1 MHKEL
6 GGEILGMNSK
16 FNRNYRILWNE
27 AHQQWVVA
35 DELSSAKSKPQA
47 RSAIGNVICAMLVA
61 GGMLA
66 SAPEDAL
73 ALTGTGGLAAICTGT
88 AASIAASATGTCTAS
103 LTDSITLA
111 NTGVING
118 VGAGFF
124 PPAALTVD
132 RLATGV
138 SIDNSGAIHAGNNRR
153 AIEVNVNATGTNITN
168 QAGATIDVTGSAFS
182 TLSAIQIAGSFPQAP
197 FSGIMSN
204 SGTINANASRSISSS
219 VLAYGISAWNV
230 DLTGSLNNTGTI
242 SATAT
247 LNGSTSSISVAAYG
261 VALGDISGT
270 LANSG
275 SITGTAIN
283 HALNTSSRASVTAYG
298 VRYSAL
304 SGTLT
309 NDGSIT
315 ATASNTGN
323 ITTNSSMSVRAYG
336 LASFSSV
343 TAAGKI
349 VNNGTISAT
358 VDNTGRNFSSSMDLR
373 AWGVRQINFAGNL
386 TNSNT
391 GVISATA
398 TNNGVGTSETVF
410 ARGLEINNLTGA
422 VSNDGSITA
431 SVANAGSSTWRV
443 NAYGINISSF
453 GAGNV
458 GGIVTNAGSILA
470 KGSGTGLGSVSFV
483 GINVA
488 NMTGLTIN
496 NSGSITATPIAG
508 GSKAYAIRSQAG
520 TSGII
525 NNLPGGVLKGSITL
539 AGTAENLNNAGLID
553 APDNGVFNT
562 VSGNYTQQAGGIMR
576 MGASSSLSYA
586 KLSVTGIADL
596 TASNNIDV
604 NVSAVNTLA
613 AGNVLTN
620 VLSVGLG
627 GTLLP
632 GVALPTVTDNSA
644 AFDFTAAVNLAGT
657 GIDLTVITA
666 TGADV
671 GLPAITRTG
680 PAVVNAALGGTYTD
694 QGATANDAVD
704 GNITGSIITTNTVN
718 TAALGTYT
726 VVYKVSDAAGN
737 AAATVSRTV
746 HVIVDTTPPV
756 ITLNGSAAVSIP
768 QNSVYADAGATALDN
783 VDGII
788 SGSIATG
795 GTFVNTATQGSFTI
809 TYDVSDSAGNAAT
822 QVVRTVVVT
831 AAAPIVATATGG
843 GGGGGCTINPN
854 ASFGTGTLL
863 MFLAAGLAFFRRRKE
878 DG

>member
-1 MHKEL
+1 
-6 GGEILGMNSK
+6 MNSK

-27 AHQQWVVA
+27 SRQQWMVA
-35 DELSSAKSKPQA
+35 DELSSAKSRPQA
-47 RSAIGNVICAMLVA
+47 RSAISSVICAMLVS

-88 AASIAASATGTCTAS
+88 SASIAASATGMCTAS
-103 LTDSITLA
+103 LTDRITLA

-118 VGAGFF
+118 VAAGLSNS
-124 PPAALTVD
+124 AALTVD
-132 RLATGV
+132 GLATGV

-153 AIEVNVNATGTNITN
+153 AIQVNVNATGTNITN
-168 QAGATIDVTGSAFS
+168 QAGATIDITGSAFS
-182 TLSAIQIAGSFPQAP
+182 TLSAIRINAGFPP
-197 FSGIMSN
+197 TSFSGIMSN
-204 SGTINANASRSISSS
+204 SGTINANAARTIRSS
-219 VLAYGISAWNV
+219 VSAYGINANNIN
-230 DLTGSLNNTGTI
+230 LTGSLNNTGTI
-242 SATAT
+242 SAAAT
-247 LNGSTSSISVAAYG
+247 LNGSTSSISVFAYG

-275 SITGTAIN
+275 SITATAIN
-283 HALNTSSRASVTAYG
+283 HATENGTSASVSAYG
-298 VRYSAL
+298 VQYKVL
-304 SGTLT
+304 SGALT

-323 ITTNSSMSVRAYG
+323 IIIASSMSVQAYG

-358 VDNTGRNFSSSMDLR
+358 VDNTGTNFRSSMDLR
-373 AWGVRQINFAGNL
+373 AWGVRQISLAGSL

-398 TNNGVGTSETVF
+398 TNNGVGTSETVY
-410 ARGLEINNLTGA
+410 ARGIEISGLTGTIT
-422 VSNDGSITA
+422 NDGSITA
-431 SVANAGSSTWRV
+431 SVSNAGSSTWRV
-443 NAYGINISSF
+443 NAYGIDLPGF
-453 GAGNV
+453 AGNP
-458 GGIVTNAGSILA
+458 GGTLTNAGSIVA
-470 KGSGTGLGSVSFV
+470 SGSGTASAASVSFV
-483 GINVA
+483 GINIR

-496 NSGSITATPIAG
+496 NSGSITATPVTG
-508 GSKAYAIRSQAG
+508 SSKAYAIRALAG
-520 TSGII
+520 TSGTI
-525 NNLPGGVLKGSITL
+525 NNLAGGVLKGSIAL

-553 APDNGVFNT
+553 LPDNGVINT
-562 VSGNYTQQAGGIMR
+562 VSGNYTQQAGGVGR
-576 MGASSSLSYA
+576 LGVSSVSSYA
-586 KLSVTGIADL
+586 KVSVTGIADL

-604 NVSAVNTLA
+604 NVSATNTLA
-613 AGNVLTN
+613 VGDVLID
-620 VLSVGLG
+620 VLSLGTG
-627 GTLLP
+627 GTLTT
-632 GVALPTVTDNSA
+632 GGSLPTVTDNSA
-644 AFDFTAAVNLAGT
+644 AFDFIASINPVTMKGLN
-657 GIDLTVITA
+657 LTVIAA

-671 GLPAITRTG
+671 GLPTITRTG
-680 PAVVNAALGGTYTD
+680 PAVVNAVLGGTYTD

-726 VVYKVSDAAGN
+726 VVYKVSDTAGN

-783 VDGII
+783 VDGVI
-788 SGSIATG
+788 SGSIVTG

-831 AAAPIVATATGG
+831 AAAPTVAAATG

-863 MFLAAGLAFFRRRKE
+863 MLLAAGLAFFRRRKE